1 MGTLT
6 TTIII
11 AAAAVLLCA
20 LTYYICMTS
29 FRSKLSAKDTELAQK
44 SAELARK
51 DAELAGKDAKIEYL
65 NQALEDKKAQK
76 ELLDVQIQAIKAQLV
91 EENEKNLKAREEAL
105 NRKAK
110 ETFESISG
118 DLSKDFEKMA

>member
-1 MGTLT
+1 
-6 TTIII
+6 
-11 AAAAVLLCA
+11 
-20 LTYYICMTS
+20 MTS
-29 FRSKLSAKDTELAQK
+29 FRNKLSA
-44 SAELARK
+44 K